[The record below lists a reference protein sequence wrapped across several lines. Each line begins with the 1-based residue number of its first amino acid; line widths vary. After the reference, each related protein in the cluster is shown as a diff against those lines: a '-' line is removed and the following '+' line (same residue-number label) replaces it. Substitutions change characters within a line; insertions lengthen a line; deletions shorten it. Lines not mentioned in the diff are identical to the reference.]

1 LATENKKTLET
12 QRFYR
17 FLLWVRVPSLAPNA
31 KVPNLMIWDFFCS
44 FFVHFHNTLNI
55 SQHLRQYFIDWEF
68 IILFAKM
75 QILIAILAT
84 DWQRDSS
91 A

>member
-1 LATENKKTLET
+1 
-12 QRFYR
+12 
-17 FLLWVRVPSLAPNA
+17 
-31 KVPNLMIWDFFCS
+31 MIWDFFCS